1 MRELK
6 TARLILRPFTMADIP
21 AYAAIRDQPEVARFL
36 LPRRE
41 GVSAEQVATESI
53 AVFERC
59 WREQGYGPWAA
70 VDAASGRLIGH
81 HGLRLLPEFGETEI
95 LYAFDRAFWGRGLA
109 IEGAIA
115 ARDYGFT
122 VVGLARLIAIA
133 LPDNHVS
140 RKVMTKAGL
149 TYRRMARFRD
159 MDVAYHALDRAEW
172 QAAPLRC
179 G

>member
-6 TARLILRPFTMADIP
+6 TARLILRPFTAADVP
-21 AYAAIRDQPEVARFL
+21 AYAAIREQPEVARFL
-36 LPRRE
+36 PRRA
-41 GVSAEQVATESI
+41 GLSATQIATDAIAAFEQD
-53 AVFERC
+53 
-59 WREQGYGPWAA
+59 WRECGYGPWAA

-81 HGLRLLPEFGETEI
+81 HGLRFVPQFGETEV
-95 LYAFDRAFWGRGLA
+95 LYAFDREFWGRGLA

-115 ARDYGFT
+115 ARDYGFAT
-122 VVGLARLIAIA
+122 LGLDRLIAIA
-133 LPDNHVS
+133 LPDNHAS
-140 RKVMTKAGL
+140 LKVMAKAGL

-159 MDVAYHALDRAEW
+159 MDVAYHALDRAAW